1 MSCKF
6 FKQDFFPGNTYI
18 GYSGK
23 QEFKIQDVDIDND
36 VTKRNRK
43 PNKRYMYDDYEYYGD
58 DYDDV
63 PQRPLKVPKVKE
75 KEKDAVFKLKV
86 EGQKDPDFIEVDLPR
101 KLLTL
106 CLKKEHIQCFYSLI
120 KWFLNF
126 FTKVQF

>member
-1 MSCKF
+1 MEEAGFEWHEGDTDEDEDDNDKPS
-6 FKQDFFPGNTYI
+6 NTYI

-63 PQRPLKVPKVKE
+63 PQRPLKLPKVKE

-101 KLLTL
+101 
-106 CLKKEHIQCFYSLI
+106 
-120 KWFLNF
+120 
-126 FTKVQF
+126 

>member
-1 MSCKF
+1 
-6 FKQDFFPGNTYI
+6 
-18 GYSGK
+18 
-23 QEFKIQDVDIDND
+23 
-36 VTKRNRK
+36 
-43 PNKRYMYDDYEYYGD
+43 MYDDYEYYGD

-106 CLKKEHIQCFYSLI
+106 CLRTEHIQCFYSLI

-126 FTKVQF
+126 FANVQF